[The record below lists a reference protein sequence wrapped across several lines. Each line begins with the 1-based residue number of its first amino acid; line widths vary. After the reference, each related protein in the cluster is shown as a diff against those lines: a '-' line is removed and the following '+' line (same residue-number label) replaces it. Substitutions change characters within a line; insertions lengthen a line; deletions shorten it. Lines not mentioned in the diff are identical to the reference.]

1 LLLTIYLWVLE
12 TINGFN
18 QKLMVAFDTVRWNND
33 TIHGWFKTVRGNVA
47 IILFATDTVHT
58 DRYHIHSCEV
68 VVEN

>member
-1 LLLTIYLWVLE
+1 
-12 TINGFN
+12 
-18 QKLMVAFDTVRWNND
+18 MVAFDTVRWNND

-58 DRYHIHSCEV
+58 DRYHIRSCEV